1 MPSEDAVVNGEST
14 KLDLTEDKDGGVLKE
29 VLIEG
34 TGDEYP
40 AVGDKVKVHY
50 VGTLEDGSQFD
61 SSRDRGEHFEFTLG
75 QGQVIRAWDLGVASM
90 KKGEK
95 CILTCKSE
103 YAYGKS
109 GSGDKIPPDATLFF
123 EVELFSW
130 QGEDLSTSKDGGII
144 RRTKIKG
151 KGSSP
156 TDGSQLTVH
165 IVGIHNEVTF
175 DDREVTFTLGEGS
188 EHDIPDGIERAL
200 EKFSKGEVSRI
211 YLTSKY
217 AFAAEGNTKFNIPP
231 HADVCY
237 DVTLKSFEKAKDS
250 WEFDTAEKVEQAKL
264 FKEKG
269 TAYFK
274 STKYILAS
282 KQYKKI
288 TSYLELE
295 TSINEE
301 ETPELKAERD
311 SLMLA
316 AHLNLAACHLKLS
329 DCKSAKDQCDKALEF
344 DEKNVKA
351 LFRRGQA
358 YIGLYE
364 PQLAKGDFKL
374 ALEMDPSNKAV
385 TAQLHVAVKM
395 IQQQKE
401 KDKATYSNMF
411 DKFAKIDTEKEDQIK
426 KSSPDVMENPGE
438 WGTAKPPPAEPT
450 EEEAMEANLKNIDML
465 NSADTAALNIPTPT

>member
-1 MPSEDAVVNGEST
+1 MPSEDAVVNGDNS
-14 KLDLTEDKDGGVLKE
+14 KIDLTEDKDGGVLKE
-29 VLIEG
+29 IIIEG
-34 TGDEYP
+34 TGEEYP

-75 QGQVIRAWDLGVASM
+75 QGQVIRAWDIGVASM

-109 GSGDKIPPDATLFF
+109 GSGDKIPPDSTLLF

-130 QGEDLSTSKDGGII
+130 QGEDLSSSKDGGII

-151 KGSSP
+151 KGTSP
-156 TDGSQLTVH
+156 TDGSQLTVD
-165 IVGIHNEVTF
+165 IVGIHNEVRF
-175 DDREVTFTLGEGS
+175 DEREVTFTLGEGS
-188 EHDIPDGIERAL
+188 EHDIPDGIEKAL

-231 HADVCY
+231 HADLCY

-250 WEFDTAEKVEQAKL
+250 WEFDTSEKVEQAKL

-269 TAYFK
+269 TSYFK
-274 STKYILAS
+274 ATKYHLAS

-295 TSINEE
+295 TSISEE
-301 ETPELKAERD
+301 ELHAERD

-316 AHLNLAACHLKLS
+316 AHLNLAACYLKLS
-329 DCKSAKDQCDKALEF
+329 DCKGAKDQCDKALEF
-344 DEKNVKA
+344 DHKNVKA

-364 PQLAKGDFKL
+364 PQLAKCDFKL

-385 TAQLHVAVKM
+385 TAQLHTAVKM
-395 IQQQKE
+395 IQQQKD

-411 DKFAKIDTEKEDQIK
+411 DKFAKIDTEKEDLLK
-426 KSSPDVMENPGE
+426 KTSPDVMENPGE
-438 WGTAKPPPAEPT
+438 WGERAKPTPAEPT
-450 EEEAMEANLKNIDML
+450 EEEAMAANLENIEML
-465 NSADTAALNIPTPT
+465 NSADNINIPQST

>member
-1 MPSEDAVVNGEST
+1 MPSEDAVVNGASAKT
-14 KLDLTEDKDGGVLKE
+14 DLTEEKDGGVLKE
-29 VLIEG
+29 ILVEG

-75 QGQVIRAWDLGVASM
+75 QGQVIRAWDIGVASM

-109 GSGDKIPPDATLFF
+109 GSGDKIPPDSTLFF

-130 QGEDLSTSKDGGII
+130 QGEDLSSSKDGGII

-165 IVGIHNEVTF
+165 IVGIHNEATF

-217 AFAAEGNTKFNIPP
+217 AFAAEGNSKFKIPP

-269 TAYFK
+269 TSYFK
-274 STKYILAS
+274 AAKYILAS

-295 TSINEE
+295 TSISEE
-301 ETPELKAERD
+301 ELSAERD

-316 AHLNLAACHLKLS
+316 AHLNLAACYLKLN
-329 DCKSAKDQCDKALEF
+329 DCKGAKDQCDKALEF
-344 DEKNVKA
+344 DQKNVKA

-358 YIGLYE
+358 YIALYE
-364 PQLAKGDFKL
+364 PQLAKADFKS

-385 TAQLHVAVKM
+385 TAQLHNAVKM
-395 IQQQKE
+395 IQKQKE

-411 DKFAKIDTEKEDQIK
+411 DKFAKIDTQKEDLVK

-438 WGTAKPPPAEPT
+438 WGEKDKPTPADLT

-465 NSADTAALNIPTPT
+465 NSVNIPQST